1 MEDMIYWIWLSILNL
16 KPIEK
21 IKLINYYKTPKKIYN
36 ARFNKNKSITNNEKI
51 SSLLFNTQ
59 KIKEAEEVLRYCLK
73 NNISIIKYTDF
84 QFPER
89 LKNIYD
95 YPILIYAKGNIG
107 LLNSKNIIS
116 IIGTR
121 NCSEY
126 GKNITDKFSYLLSE
140 NDYTIVSGMAR
151 GIDSYAHIGSIKS
164 TGKTIAVLGSGVD
177 YIYPKE
183 NRSLYMKILKN
194 NGLIISE
201 YSPKTR
207 PIPYFFPMRNR
218 IISGIS
224 DKILITEAGKKS
236 GSIIT
241 ANIAIEQGKDV
252 YAIPGNITNKYSEGT
267 NELLKDGAIL
277 VTSIEDIINL

>member
-21 IKLINYYKTPKKIYN
+21 IKLINYYKSPKKIYN

-73 NNISIIKYTDF
+73 NNITIIKYTDF
-84 QFPER
+84 QYSNR

-95 YPILIYAKGNIG
+95 YPILLYAKGNVS
-107 LLNSKNIIS
+107 LLNSKCIVS
-116 IIGTR
+116 IVGTR
-121 NCSEY
+121 KCSEY
-126 GKNITDKFSYLLSE
+126 GKYITEKFSFLLSR
-140 NDYTIVSGMAR
+140 NGYTIASGMAN
-151 GIDSYAHIGSIKS
+151 GVDSYAHKASIKVE
-164 TGKTIAVLGSGVD
+164 GKTIAVLGSGID

-183 NRSLYMKILKN
+183 NKNLYMEILKN

-207 PIPYFFPMRNR
+207 PIPNFFPMRNR

-241 ANIAIEQGKDV
+241 ANIGIDQGKDV

>member
-21 IKLINYYKTPKKIYN
+21 IKLINYYKLPKKIYSEYLKN
-36 ARFNKNKSITNNEKI
+36 LPNNTGIPNYNKN
-51 SSLLFNTQ
+51 L
-59 KIKEAEEVLRYCLK
+59 KEAEEILKYCLE
-73 NNISIIKYTDF
+73 NNINIIKYTDF
-84 QFPER
+84 QYSNR

-95 YPILIYAKGNIG
+95 YPILLYAKGNVS
-107 LLNSKNIIS
+107 LLNSKCIVS
-116 IIGTR
+116 IVGTR
-121 NCSEY
+121 KCSEY
-126 GKNITDKFSYLLSE
+126 GKYITEKFSFLLSQ
-140 NDYTIVSGMAR
+140 NGYTIASGMAN
-151 GIDSYAHIGSIKS
+151 GVDSYAHKASIKVE
-164 TGKTIAVLGSGVD
+164 GKTIAVLGSGVD

-183 NRSLYMKILKN
+183 NRSLYMKILES

-201 YSPKTR
+201 YSPKTK
-207 PIPYFFPMRNR
+207 PIPQFFPMRNR